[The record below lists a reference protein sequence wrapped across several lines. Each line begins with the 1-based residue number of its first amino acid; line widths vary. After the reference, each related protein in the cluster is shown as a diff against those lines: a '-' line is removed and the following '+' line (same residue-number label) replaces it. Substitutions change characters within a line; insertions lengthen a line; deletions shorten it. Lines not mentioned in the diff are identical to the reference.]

1 MNMPHALLPGD
12 APETQAL
19 ADSAR
24 KVLSDLYPD
33 QNTQETPVGHWP
45 LFAELGWLGA
55 CLPEAVGGSGMP
67 LSAWSVLAETLAPS
81 LMVEPLL
88 SQLALSGHLLS
99 RADGDAVCD
108 SLLRRWVAG
117 EIRPAL
123 VFNGPDA
130 VASERGARSLRCER
144 SGDELSLHGI
154 CPGVADVAGCDT
166 LLVVAEEAGESGL
179 FLLPAQAAGVR
190 LHAHAAIDGRIHWDV
205 ELAAARP
212 DARLEFRGALSDA
225 LVESA
230 ALHALLLASESL
242 GLMRDLLRRT
252 QQYLLQRQQFG
263 RALIE
268 LQALQHR
275 LVDMLL
281 RITRVEGLLEVAR
294 LQVDIA
300 GLAAAGPFI
309 AAAKASAGEEGRR
322 LGREAVQLHGAIGV
336 TDELIIGRMLKR
348 LVSNELIGGTTAA
361 HAAEWERHRIP
372 L

>member
-1 MNMPHALLPGD
+1 MSRLLPGD

-33 QNTQETPVGHWP
+33 QMTQETPAAHWP

-55 CLPEAVGGSGMP
+55 CLPEAVGGSGLP
-67 LSAWSVLAETLAPS
+67 LSAWSVLAETLSPS

-99 RADGDAVCD
+99 RANGDDVRD
-108 SLLRRWVAG
+108 SLLGRWMAG
-117 EIRPAL
+117 ESRPAL
-123 VFNGPDA
+123 VFNEADSLAPEHG
-130 VASERGARSLRCER
+130 GWSLRCES
-144 SGDELSLHGI
+144 SGDGFSLHGT
-154 CPGVADVAGCDT
+154 CSGVADVAGCDA
-166 LLVVAEEAGESGL
+166 LLVVAQEAGTPGL
-179 FLLPAQAAGVR
+179 FLLPAQTAGVR
-190 LHAHAAIDGRIHWDV
+190 LHAHAAIDGRSHWDV
-205 ELAAARP
+205 ELVAAKP
-212 DARLEFRGALSDA
+212 DTRLEFSGTLSDA
-225 LVESA
+225 LAESA

-242 GLMRDLLRRT
+242 GLMRELTRRT

-263 RALIE
+263 RPLIE
-268 LQALQHR
+268 FQALQHR

-281 RITRVEGLLEVAR
+281 KVTRVEGLLEVAR
-294 LQVDIA
+294 LRVDIA
-300 GLAAAGPFI
+300 GLATAAPFI

-361 HAAEWERHRIP
+361 HAAQWERHRIP

>member
-1 MNMPHALLPGD
+1 MSLQSALLP
-12 APETQAL
+12 AEAAEAQAL

-24 KVLSDLYPD
+24 KVLMDLYPD
-33 QNTQETPVGHWP
+33 QMTQETPAGHWP

-55 CLPEAVGGSGMP
+55 CLPEAVGGSGLP

-88 SQLALSGHLLS
+88 SQLALSGNLLN
-99 RADGDAVCD
+99 RADGDSVRD
-108 SLLRRWVAG
+108 SLLGRWMAG

-123 VFNGPDA
+123 VFNGADPLA
-130 VASERGARSLRCER
+130 PEHGGWSLRCESR
-144 SGDELSLHGI
+144 GDGFSLHGTHS
-154 CPGVADVAGCDT
+154 GVADVAGCDA
-166 LLVVAEEAGESGL
+166 LLVVAEEAGECGL
-179 FLLPAQAAGVR
+179 FLLPVQAAGVSR
-190 LHAHAAIDGRIHWDV
+190 DAHTAIDGRTHWDV
-205 ELAAARP
+205 ELVAAKP
-212 DARLEFRGALSDA
+212 DTRLEFSGTLSNALA
-225 LVESA
+225 ESA

-242 GLMRDLLRRT
+242 GLMRELTRRT

-263 RALIE
+263 RPLIE
-268 LQALQHR
+268 FQALQHR

-309 AAAKASAGEEGRR
+309 AAAKASAGEESRR

-361 HAAEWERHRIP
+361 HAAQWERHRIP